1 MDVFSPAQLLGYL
14 AFVLGVVAFAQ
25 RIDWRLKL
33 LVATE
38 CLVYTLH
45 FYLLGNH
52 PAAISAALSAA
63 RMFAAL
69 KTRSPALASLFLVAN
84 LGLGLAVA
92 TSWTAAFAIGAGLAG
107 TVAAFFLTGIGLR
120 ALLLVATLC
129 WLTNNCL
136 SGSIGGTLLES
147 TIAVINTTTILRL
160 WRNRYSTG
168 SMGRIKKKLLPS
180 DVAS

>member
-38 CLVYTLH
+38 CIIYTLH

-69 KTRSPALASLFLVAN
+69 KTRSPALAILFLVAN
-84 LGLGLAVA
+84 LGLGLATA
-92 TSWTAAFAIGAGLAG
+92 TSRPRFATRNKIG
-107 TVAAFFLTGIGLR
+107 R
-120 ALLLVATLC
+120 AHV
-129 WLTNNCL
+129 
-136 SGSIGGTLLES
+136 
-147 TIAVINTTTILRL
+147 
-160 WRNRYSTG
+160 
-168 SMGRIKKKLLPS
+168 
-180 DVAS
+180 

>member
-33 LVATE
+33 LVAT
-38 CLVYTLH
+38 
-45 FYLLGNH
+45 
-52 PAAISAALSAA
+52 
-63 RMFAAL
+63 
-69 KTRSPALASLFLVAN
+69 
-84 LGLGLAVA
+84 
-92 TSWTAAFAIGAGLAG
+92 SWTAVFAIGAGLAG

-129 WLTNNCL
+129 WLTNNRL

-147 TIAVINTTTILRL
+147 TIAVVNTTTILRL

-168 SMGRIKKKLLPS
+168 SMGRMKKKLLPR